1 MDLSMFLT
9 ESSFSSALIHVRCKG
24 KNLKTVPL
32 VLYQHLI
39 FKLPFCQTYM
49 NNTL

>member
-24 KNLKTVPL
+24 KKIKNSSTGS
-32 VLYQHLI
+32 VLACDLHVAIL
-39 FKLPFCQTYM
+39 
-49 NNTL
+49 